1 MFIINISECLF
12 LLCVARTYWIH
23 FSDVVNKIS
32 FSNIN
37 CNLREKRRRRGRRRR
52 RRRRRER
59 RGRKEEK
66 GKEGGEGGGRRRSED
81 GGRTRGEREQGRRVN
96 DQTVETEASAS
107 MVHTC
112 CTGFVKTL
120 DKNNSVVQ
128 GNQICTVVN
137 WMLQAC

>member
-52 RRRRRER
+52 RRREREGEGRRR

-66 GKEGGEGGGRRRSED
+66 GEEGGGVRRVGEQ
-81 GGRTRGEREQGRRVN
+81 GERGSKDEGSTIKQLKQRLV
-96 DQTVETEASAS
+96 QVWS
-107 MVHTC
+107 
-112 CTGFVKTL
+112 TL
-120 DKNNSVVQ
+120 VVQ
-128 GNQICTVVN
+128 V
-137 WMLQAC
+137 L